1 VKEFDAFM
9 MIILRTAAIVG
20 VITFLLGFVGPI
32 IFSTSNLG
40 PLLGI
45 FITGP
50 LGFLLGGVIGFWR
63 LLSVSTR
70 KISAAEWG
78 LLLVIGLLS
87 MGWYLMFSLFG
98 HMAIVSVICCQLVAV
113 VGTALVYHQRK
124 EKLQQP
130 FSNRLLLALFASL
143 LIIGTEIFPPVTH
156 PDWARPQDGYLQD
169 PPAATYF
176 WDSRMDASRKVP
188 QLAIHRNRL
197 AEFWFLVVAVN
208 SVAWFVMKPNNFQ
221 GEDRSQR

>member
-1 VKEFDAFM
+1 
-9 MIILRTAAIVG
+9 MIAILSTSVIVG
-20 VITFLLGFVGPI
+20 VLTFLLGFVGPI

-50 LGFLLGGVIGFWR
+50 LGFLAGGVIGFW
-63 LLSVSTR
+63 LLLRVPTR
-70 KISAAEWG
+70 KISDAEWG
-78 LLLVIGLLS
+78 ILLIIGFLS

-98 HMAIVSVICCQLVAV
+98 RTAIVSVVCCQLIATA
-113 VGTALVYHQRK
+113 GTALVYRQRNR
-124 EKLQQP
+124 KLQHP
-130 FSNRLLLALFASL
+130 FSNRLLLVLFASL

-188 QLAIHRNRL
+188 QLAIHRIRL
-197 AEFWFLVVAVN
+197 AELWFLVVAVN
-208 SVAWFVMKPNNFQ
+208 GVACFVMKPNNSQ
-221 GEDRSQR
+221 GDDRNQ